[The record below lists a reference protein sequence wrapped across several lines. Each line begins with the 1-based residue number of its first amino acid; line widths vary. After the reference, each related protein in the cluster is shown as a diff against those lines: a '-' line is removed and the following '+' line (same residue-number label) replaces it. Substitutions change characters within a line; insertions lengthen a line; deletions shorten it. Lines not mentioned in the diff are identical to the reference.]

1 MKLSTTRCAIFGG
14 PSLFGLPLPTDIDL
28 LEPVQCGDVMRAVE
42 TGGYTALLIID
53 GYYEQVPAI
62 WHKEILWAL
71 SKGIHVWGAA
81 SLGAL
86 RAAELA
92 PFGMVGVG
100 EIFHMYVNG
109 VLDGDDEV
117 CLLHRPQNS
126 RFEPL
131 SEALVNVR
139 PTVRRAIDEH
149 VLNATE
155 AELII
160 TTARACFYA
169 DRTWDQILCD
179 IDLGTTNASFAS
191 WLEDGHVDQKKLDAE
206 LAIQKFTAARTT
218 LFHELFRPTFDFR
231 STRYLERCF
240 DYERSRST
248 IAED

>member
-1 MKLSTTRCAIFGG
+1 MSENRLSCAVFGG
-14 PSLFGLPLPTDIDL
+14 PSMFDIDLPDGIDL

-42 TGGYTALLIID
+42 TGRYRALLIVD

-71 SKGIHVWGAA
+71 SKGVHVWGAA
-81 SLGAL
+81 SIGAL

-100 EIFHMYVNG
+100 EIFNMYVNG

-117 CLLHRPQNS
+117 CLLHRPKNS

-139 PTVRRAIDEH
+139 QTIKRATAEK
-149 VLNATE
+149 VLNPVE
-155 AELII
+155 AESIV
-160 TTARACFYA
+160 TAASSTFYA
-169 DRTWDQILCD
+169 DRTWDQILRD
-179 IDLGTTNASFAS
+179 ADVHTTPADFAA
-191 WLEDGHVDQKKLDAE
+191 WLEHGRVDQKRLDAIA
-206 LAIQKFTAARTT
+206 AIATFDAARSTT
-218 LFHELFRPTFDFR
+218 FLQPLRPTFEFR

-240 DYERSRST
+240 DQERRRT
-248 IAED
+248 AL